1 MFKRLINIIRS
12 FFNNLLTGAEKKVT
26 ISSME
31 LALREIH
38 SNLGKYKES
47 VAKAIAYEKKAE
59 RKYQEEKQRYERLTQ
74 QALTAAKQSLEAK
87 TEKERI
93 ENENLA
99 KRALQLRK
107 ECEKRVELFNNA
119 YFQAKNQ
126 SEEAKTLFENSA
138 KQVEEKARQL
148 KHAKVLDELNKSKRE
163 VSEISSKLDIDSA
176 MSVFDKGMER
186 VLDES
191 ETLKAFD
198 DLALSEGDKLDEKL
212 EQLTKRDEISSEFDE
227 LIKQVS
233 GKSPAKEDITEKE
246 KVPQE
251 LDPTKE

>member
-1 MFKRLINIIRS
+1 MFKRLINLIKS
-12 FFNNLLTGAEKKVT
+12 FFNKILSGAEKQVT

-38 SNLGKYKES
+38 QNLGKYKES
-47 VAKAIAYEKKAE
+47 VARAIAFEKKAE
-59 RKYQEEKQRYERLTQ
+59 RKYEEEKQRYERLTQ

-87 TEKERI
+87 EERERI

-107 ECEKRVELFNNA
+107 ECEKRVELFRNA
-119 YFQAKNQ
+119 YEQANKQ
-126 SEEAKTLFENSA
+126 SEEAKALFENSA
-138 KQVEEKARQL
+138 KQVEDRARQL
-148 KHAKVLDELNKSKRE
+148 KHARVLDELNKSKRE

-186 VLDES
+186 VMDES

-198 DLALSEGDKLDEKL
+198 ELALSEGEKLDEKL

-233 GKSPAKEDITEKE
+233 GKDSEKQDISEKE
-246 KVPQE
+246 KLPE
-251 LDPTKE
+251 EIDPTKE